1 MTLSQSVCDVLR
13 DHVVLESECIDR
25 MYLNVYV
32 PQLQRVGGVV
42 WYLRGHLGQ
51 RFASTATVAP
61 KTVAFVAGIEKF
73 VAAQGVDLV
82 SFGKHQRKDDITL
95 QYLQQFD
102 ADEGVLYVGR
112 AQEKA
117 RVVRTERRR
126 CARTGM
132 SYPWVVEGSAMVNHY
147 YFYCVDDDFGP
158 FFLKFCSYFPYNAR
172 LCINGNE
179 YAKCQL
185 RKRGIAFEALDN
197 GILSCEDPKALQRIC
212 DGLDE
217 RKIDR
222 LLRKWLAR
230 LPHPFDRHDRG
241 AGYRYALSILQAEF
255 ALTQVLDRPVTGR
268 IFFEQVIRE
277 NLDIGRPGQ
286 VQLIFDRRV
295 NRRTPGRFRTRVITE
310 GVTPSLHV
318 DYKRSRIKQYHKE
331 GQALRTETTI
341 NDTHDFGVGRLL
353 HNLAELRRIGF
364 AANRRMLEIEQ
375 ISHDC
380 ALGED
385 AFQAL
390 QRARHV
396 DGQRAAALR
405 FADPKVQ
412 ALLHALVMFVF
423 VARGF
428 TNQDLRRLCR
438 AAGATCRRHHAGT
451 HELRAATPAPAW
463 SDRASPQDPPI
474 SPHGSRVANGP
485 FLYTRVLAHLA
496 TRPRIGQPPGTCGLT
511 SVIAAQLPHRRTGR
525 QNVVRRSENC
535 CVEKLD
541 SIATKSIQ
549 SRNLGV
555 HCLLTAED
563 R

>member
-1 MTLSQSVCDVLR
+1 MKLPQSVCEVLR
-13 DHVVLESECIDR
+13 DHVVLESQSIDR

-61 KTVAFVAGIEKF
+61 KTDAFVRNVERF
-73 VAAQGVDLV
+73 VADAGVDLV
-82 SFGKHQRKDDITL
+82 SFGKHQRKDDITRE
-95 QYLQQFD
+95 YLQRFD

-132 SYPWVVEGSAMVNHY
+132 TYPWVVDGSAMVNHY
-147 YFYCVDDDFGP
+147 YFYCVDRDFGP
-158 FFLKFCSYFPYNAR
+158 FFLKFCSYFPYNAK

-179 YAKCQL
+179 YAKRQL
-185 RKRGIAFEALDN
+185 AKRGIAFEALDN
-197 GILSCEDPKALQRIC
+197 GVLSCEDPKALQRIC
-212 DGLDE
+212 DGLDD

-230 LPHPFDRHDRG
+230 LPHPFDRRDRA

-255 ALTQVLDRPVTGR
+255 ALTQVLDRPVAGR

-295 NRRTPGRFRTRVITE
+295 TRRTPGRFRSRVITE

-341 NDTHDFGVGRLL
+341 NDTRDFGVGRLL
-353 HNLAELRRIGF
+353 HNLPELRRIGF
-364 AANRRMLEIEQ
+364 AANRRLLEIEQ

-385 AFQAL
+385 AFQHL
-390 QRARHV
+390 QRPRRIA
-396 DGQRAAALR
+396 GQRAAALR
-405 FADPKVQ
+405 FGDANTQ
-412 ALLHALVMFVF
+412 ALLNAVLMFVF

-428 TNQDLRRLCR
+428 TNQDLRQAFAVLLGKR
-438 AAGATCRRHHAGT
+438 AEDITPGRMSY
-451 HELRAATPAPAW
+451 ELR
-463 SDRASPQDPPI
+463 RLRL
-474 SPHGSRVANGP
+474 HGLIERLPKTHRYRLTDEGLRTAL
-485 FLYTRVLAHLA
+485 FYTRVYSRILRPAMAPIIPMMPAHSPA
-496 TRPRIGQPPGTCGLT
+496 SMRRFRAAEAAVNSWCDE
-511 SVIAAQLPHRRTGR
+511 VHIAA
-525 QNVVRRSENC
+525 
-535 CVEKLD
+535 
-541 SIATKSIQ
+541 
-549 SRNLGV
+549 
-555 HCLLTAED
+555 
-563 R
+563 

>member
-1 MTLSQSVCDVLR
+1 
-13 DHVVLESECIDR
+13 
-25 MYLNVYV
+25 
-32 PQLQRVGGVV
+32 
-42 WYLRGHLGQ
+42 
-51 RFASTATVAP
+51 
-61 KTVAFVAGIEKF
+61 VAFVASIEEF
-73 VAAQGVDLV
+73 VARQGVDLV
-82 SFGKHQRKDDITL
+82 SFSKHQRKDDITQ
-95 QYLQQFD
+95 QYLQRFD
-102 ADEGVLYVGR
+102 ADEGILYVGR

-158 FFLKFCSYFPYNAR
+158 FFVKFCSYFPYNAK

-197 GILSCEDPKALQRIC
+197 GVLSCEDPKALQRIC
-212 DGLDE
+212 DGLDD

-222 LLRKWLAR
+222 LLRKWLVR
-230 LPHPFDRHDRG
+230 LPHPFDRRDRA

-318 DYKRSRIKQYHKE
+318 DYKRSRIKQYHKD

-380 ALGED
+380 A
-385 AFQAL
+385 
-390 QRARHV
+390 
-396 DGQRAAALR
+396 
-405 FADPKVQ
+405 
-412 ALLHALVMFVF
+412 
-423 VARGF
+423 
-428 TNQDLRRLCR
+428 
-438 AAGATCRRHHAGT
+438 
-451 HELRAATPAPAW
+451 
-463 SDRASPQDPPI
+463 
-474 SPHGSRVANGP
+474 
-485 FLYTRVLAHLA
+485 
-496 TRPRIGQPPGTCGLT
+496 
-511 SVIAAQLPHRRTGR
+511 
-525 QNVVRRSENC
+525 
-535 CVEKLD
+535 
-541 SIATKSIQ
+541 
-549 SRNLGV
+549 
-555 HCLLTAED
+555 
-563 R
+563 